1 MIYIV
6 EDDENMC
13 EIETYAL
20 KNTGYDVA
28 KFNKKVDL
36 YNALRREVPKLII
49 LDIMLGE
56 ESGGDILME
65 LKKDNTYMNIP
76 IIMVTAKNT
85 EIEKVKLLDAG
96 ADDYITKPFGI
107 MEFVSRVNAVLRRF
121 SVSEHFKSAVMSFDC
136 ITIDESKREVKVEDT
151 ICEFTYKEF
160 ELLKYLI
167 LNKGIVLSRE
177 QIMENI
183 WGFDYQGE
191 SRTVD
196 MHIKTIR
203 QKLGEKGKLIKTV
216 RNVGYKIG

>member
-20 KNTGYDVA
+20 KNTGYDVE
-28 KFNKKVDL
+28 KFHKREEL
-36 YNALRREVPKLII
+36 YNALRKKVPELII

-56 ESGGDILME
+56 ESGGDILLE
-65 LKKDNTYMNIP
+65 LKKNNAYMNIP
-76 IIMVTAKNT
+76 VIVVTAKNM
-85 EIEKVKLLDAG
+85 EIDKVKLLDAG

-121 SVSEHFKSAVMSFDC
+121 NVSEHFKSSVMTFDS
-136 ITIDESKREVKVEDT
+136 ITIDDSKREVRVGDK

-203 QKLGEKGKLIKTV
+203 HKLGEKGKLIKTV

>member
-6 EDDENMC
+6 EDDRNMC

-20 KNTGYDVA
+20 KSTGYDTITFGNG
-28 KFNKKVDL
+28 KGL
-36 YNALRREVPKLII
+36 YEALKREIPEMII
-49 LDIMLGE
+49 LDVMLGE
-56 ESGGDILME
+56 ESGGDILCM
-65 LKKDNTYMNIP
+65 LKNDSKYKNIP
-76 IIMVTAKNT
+76 VIVVTAKNM

-121 SVSEHFKSAVMSFDC
+121 NVSEHFKSEVMSYDC
-136 ITIDESKREVKVEDT
+136 ITIDKSKREVRVEDE
-151 ICEFTYKEF
+151 ICELTYKEF

-203 QKLGEKGKLIKTV
+203 QKLKEKGKLIKTV

>member
-20 KNTGYDVA
+20 KNIGYDVA
-28 KFNKKVDL
+28 TFTKKVDL
-36 YNALRREVPKLII
+36 YNALRRKAPELII

-76 IIMVTAKNT
+76 IIMVTAKNM

-96 ADDYITKPFGI
+96 ADDYTTKPFGI

-121 SVSEHFKSAVMSFDC
+121 NVSEHFKSAVMSFDC
-136 ITIDESKREVKVEDT
+136 ITIDESKREVKVENN